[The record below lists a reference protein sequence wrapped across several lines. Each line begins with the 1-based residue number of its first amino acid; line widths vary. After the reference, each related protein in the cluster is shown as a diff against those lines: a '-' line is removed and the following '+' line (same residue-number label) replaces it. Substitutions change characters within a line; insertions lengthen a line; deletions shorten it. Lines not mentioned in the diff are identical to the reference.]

1 MRKIGVLIAIIMALA
16 VFSAD
21 AYDGVRKLFVEENG
35 DIFNSINVSTRYELI
50 NNYGRADKTEI
61 LNDLSTEETRILA
74 LDDEYMKIA
83 TSSAQTVELKLLHK
97 SKRDT
102 VIAVI
107 ETVATPYKDS
117 RLTFYDSKWQK
128 LDATKFIKMPTI
140 DDFFLPSM
148 PKEMRKDLTNSLMMT
163 MIELRFEGDT
173 LVAECNVNDF
183 FMGEDFKTFKPYL
196 AKKVVYTIN
205 KGTFKKK

>member
-1 MRKIGVLIAIIMALA
+1 MKKLNVIIVVVMALA
-16 VFSAD
+16 ALD
-21 AYDGVRKLFVEENG
+21 AGAYEGVSKYFVEENA
-35 DIFNSINVSTRYELI
+35 DIFNSIAVATRYELI
-50 NNYGRADKTEI
+50 NNYDRVDQTEI
-61 LNDLSTEETRILA
+61 LNDLGTEESRVLV
-74 LDDEYMKIA
+74 LEDEYMKIA

-117 RLTFYDSKWQK
+117 RLTFYDSKWHE
-128 LDATKFIKMPTI
+128 LDASRFIKMPTF
-140 DDFFLPSM
+140 DDFILPSM
-148 PKEMRKDLTNSLMMT
+148 PKKLRNDFVNSLMMT

-173 LVAECNVNDF
+173 LVAEFRANDF
-183 FMGEDFKTFKPYL
+183 FMGDDFNTFQPYL
-196 AKKVVYTIN
+196 AKKVVYIIN

>member
-1 MRKIGVLIAIIMALA
+1 MAVA
-16 VFSAD
+16 TFNAY

-35 DIFNSINVSTRYELI
+35 DIFNSINVPTRYELI
-50 NNYGRADKTEI
+50 NNYGRADKSEI
-61 LNDLSTEETRILA
+61 FNDLNTKETKILA
-74 LDDEYMKIA
+74 LEDEYMKIA

-107 ETVATPYKDS
+107 ETVSTPYKDS

-128 LDATKFIKMPTI
+128 LDASKFIKMPTI

-148 PKEMRKDLTNSLMMT
+148 PNDLRKDLINSVMMT
-163 MIELRFEGDT
+163 MIELRFEGET
-173 LVAECNVNDF
+173 LVAECNINDF
-183 FMGEDFKTFKPYL
+183 FMGEDFKTFRPYL
-196 AKKVVYTIN
+196 TKNVVFTIN
-205 KGTFKKK
+205 KATFKKK

>member
-1 MRKIGVLIAIIMALA
+1 MRRIRVFIAVVMAVA
-16 VFSAD
+16 TFNAY

-35 DIFNSINVSTRYELI
+35 DIFNSINVPTRYELI
-50 NNYGRADKTEI
+50 NNYGRADKSEI
-61 LNDLSTEETRILA
+61 FNDLNTKETKILA
-74 LDDEYMKIA
+74 LEDEYMKIA

-107 ETVATPYKDS
+107 ETVSTPYKDS

-128 LDATKFIKMPTI
+128 LDASKFIKMPTI

-148 PKEMRKDLTNSLMMT
+148 PNDLRKDLINSVMMT
-163 MIELRFEGDT
+163 MIELRFEGET
-173 LVAECNVNDF
+173 LVAECNINDF
-183 FMGEDFKTFKPYL
+183 FMGEDFKTFRPYL
-196 AKKVVYTIN
+196 TKNVVFTIN
-205 KGTFKKK
+205 KATFKKK